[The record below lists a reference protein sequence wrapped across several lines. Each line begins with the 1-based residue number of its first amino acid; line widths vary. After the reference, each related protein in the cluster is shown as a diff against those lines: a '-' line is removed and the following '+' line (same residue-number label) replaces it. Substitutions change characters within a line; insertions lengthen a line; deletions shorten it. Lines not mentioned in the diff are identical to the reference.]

1 MITLSDGFN
10 SLELNDFFVI
20 LPRLNLSK
28 NYNKKQNEYVLKN
41 YYLKKKKA
49 KRLPEN
55 FSYNSRNNQNIYR
68 LKRSKIIKDNFN
80 ENCNNPARANSRR
93 IKNKN
98 IIEFLERTY
107 LLQHITVTC

>member
-10 SLELNDFFVI
+10 SLELKNFFVI

-28 NYNKKQNEYVLKN
+28 NYNKTQNEYVLKN
-41 YYLKKKKA
+41 YYLKKKS

-68 LKRSKIIKDNFN
+68 LKRIKKIIKDNF
-80 ENCNNPARANSRR
+80 
-93 IKNKN
+93 
-98 IIEFLERTY
+98 
-107 LLQHITVTC
+107 